1 MAGADI
7 VSFIAL
13 GLATVLGTLTL
24 LALLCAATGAVF
36 TALER
41 RREQAALA
49 ERALGTEP
57 AQDDRLSPELI
68 AVLTA
73 AAQES
78 LKRPVRMV
86 SVQSPQVRAWAK
98 AGREQEHQPHRL
110 R

>member
-1 MAGADI
+1 MTGADI
-7 VSFIAL
+7 VSFIGL

-24 LALLCAATGAVF
+24 LALLCALTGAVF
-36 TALER
+36 TALQR

-49 ERALGTEP
+49 ESALVAESTPG
-57 AQDDRLSPELI
+57 DWLSPELI

-78 LKRPVRMV
+78 LNRPVHMV
-86 SVQSPQVRAWAK
+86 SVQSPQVRAWAR